1 MSPPMLDNRRGSR
14 PETASEVTPKASE
27 EVPIATSDSPSSS
40 PRIMGEAETARRAR
54 RSAGGG
60 RGGGEDVKARTRTL
74 ATRVVE
80 ITLWSRHL

>member
-27 EVPIATSDSPSSS
+27 EVPMATSDSPSSS
-40 PRIMGEAETARRAR
+40 PRIMGRAR
-54 RSAGGG
+54 RRGA
-60 RGGGEDVKARTRTL
+60 RGGVREGARRGEDVKARTRAL